1 MTDISAEF
9 KAQHEGVQ
17 EFTLMRNRVVSMD
30 SLRVGSITFAY
41 VQFKKRPSQS
51 EKERL
56 ENWLKARTKSEKL
69 KLVIQVN

>member
-1 MTDISAEF
+1 VTDISAEF

-41 VQFKKRPSQS
+41 VQYKKRPSQS

-56 ENWLKARTKSEKL
+56 EN
-69 KLVIQVN
+69 